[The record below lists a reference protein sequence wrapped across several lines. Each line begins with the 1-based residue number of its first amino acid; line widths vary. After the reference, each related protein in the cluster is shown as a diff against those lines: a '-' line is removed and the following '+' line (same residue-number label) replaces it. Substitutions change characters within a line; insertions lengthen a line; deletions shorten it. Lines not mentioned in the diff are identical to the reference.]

1 MAVATPLCPDSCSAG
16 AKISC
21 HVSMRWENDQLRPV
35 LMHSKLGDLHGEAK
49 LSDPGYSVKLRRL
62 LRPSPVRGRRF
73 WQPGPRNSDTARRQ
87 GHRPTWQRVP
97 AVRRECE
104 AGVGP
109 TRQGATR
116 GRCARDEAV
125 QVEMGHVVIV
135 SGGPKPV
142 ALGPSQRFSF
152 SFYIFLFLLVS
163 KFHFKF
169 RFKFKSCARLS
180 SNYIVK

>member
-1 MAVATPLCPDSCSAG
+1 MRQGPSNGVSSNRPQRRARILSAHSLNLSVLSLRSPFFVGALSGSCSAG

-104 AGVGP
+104 AAVGP
-109 TRQGATR
+109 TSQW
-116 GRCARDEAV
+116 
-125 QVEMGHVVIV
+125 EMALHREFFFTWD
-135 SGGPKPV
+135 SGPAG
-142 ALGPSQRFSF
+142 Q
-152 SFYIFLFLLVS
+152 
-163 KFHFKF
+163 
-169 RFKFKSCARLS
+169 
-180 SNYIVK
+180 